1 MLAREAAGWGRVD
14 MNTPTAELP
23 EGAKGWCESAGAM
36 QLSGKVTLHRI
47 QGWRFTRR
55 LRWRR

>member
-23 EGAKGWCESAGAM
+23 EAAKGWCEHGSCDAAFWK
-36 QLSGKVTLHRI
+36 SNVT
-47 QGWRFTRR
+47 
-55 LRWRR
+55 